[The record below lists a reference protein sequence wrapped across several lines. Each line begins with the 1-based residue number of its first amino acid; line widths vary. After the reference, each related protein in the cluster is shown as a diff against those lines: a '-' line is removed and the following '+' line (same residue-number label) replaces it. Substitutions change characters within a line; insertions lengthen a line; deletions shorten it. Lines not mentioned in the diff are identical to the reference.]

1 MVPPAGHEGL
11 KPDVPCQAASLSCS
25 LPGADT
31 GQGLWALV
39 LLASEELCQS
49 QAQQRH
55 AVNVSGHCD
64 QAGGKAGMLRD
75 SRSRQWGLP
84 PSHRKPLPSYHTPVL
99 ECTPA
104 PGPFHLGQC
113 GAINSFTHSLTYY
126 FSKQHSKYI
135 LVQMKLGSGDQ

>member
-84 PSHRKPLPSYHTPVL
+84 SESQKAPSFLSHPCPGMHPSSRSLPSGTVWCY
-99 ECTPA
+99 
-104 PGPFHLGQC
+104 
-113 GAINSFTHSLTYY
+113 
-126 FSKQHSKYI
+126 
-135 LVQMKLGSGDQ
+135 